1 MIRYI
6 DANKKEYG
14 IEPICQVLE
23 VAPST
28 YYDRLSRPISA
39 RRLKDAR
46 LKKEIERV
54 HKENFDV
61 YGMEKM
67 WLQLNKEKIAVGRDQ
82 VRRLM
87 REMGLDGVLR
97 GKQTFTTVPG
107 ELAQRPADLVNREF
121 KAPAP
126 NRLWVADLSYVWT
139 RAGFAYVAFVTDVF
153 SRFIVGWRVSTSLH
167 SELALDALEMALW
180 NRRHQELDGLVH
192 HSDRGVQYL
201 AIRYTDRLE
210 EAGAV
215 RSVGSKGDSYD
226 NALAESVNGL
236 YKTELIKRRGPWR
249 NADHVEVAT
258 AEWVQWWNHK
268 RIHTSV
274 DNMPPAEYEELYYR
288 KVEEAA
294 DVA

>member
-1 MIRYI
+1 MRYI

-23 VAPST
+23 VAQST
-28 YYDRLSRPISA
+28 YYDRQSRPISA
-39 RRLKDAR
+39 RRLNDAR
-46 LKKEIERV
+46 LKREIERV
-54 HKENFDV
+54 HKENFEV

-67 WLQLNKEKIAVGRDQ
+67 WLQLNKEQIAVGRDQ

-87 REMGLDGVLR
+87 REMGIDGVVR
-97 GKQTFTTVPG
+97 GKTTFTTVPG
-107 ELAQRPADLVNREF
+107 DLAQRPADLVNREF

-139 RAGFAYVAFVTDVF
+139 RAGFVYVALVTDVF

-180 NRRHQELDGLVH
+180 NRRHQALDGLVH

-210 EAGAV
+210 EAGAI

-249 NADHVEVAT
+249 NADHVEAAT
-258 AEWVQWWNHK
+258 AEWVRWWNHK

-274 DNMPPAEYEELYYR
+274 DNMPPAEYEERYY
-288 KVEEAA
+288 KKLEEAS